1 MTGERNVTVFL
12 KANITT
18 ALIAV
23 AIVIIGGSIASPI
36 AAQDAALLKL
46 YHGADAP
53 IELSL
58 ADLDRLPQHSF
69 TTSTQWTEGKIKFS
83 GPALKDVLGLL
94 APIDADEET
103 VRLVAANYYE
113 VELDQTLLE
122 LDVPIVSTRM
132 NDETFGTRE
141 KGPLWVVFPYDADEA
156 YRREG
161 VYAASVWH
169 LIEIQVEK

>member
-18 ALIAV
+18 ALTA
-23 AIVIIGGSIASPI
+23 AIVIIGGSIATPI

-53 IELSL
+53 LELSL

-94 APIDADEET
+94 GSIEADEET
-103 VRLVAANYYE
+103 VPLVAANAYE
-113 VELDQTLLE
+113 VELNQALLE

-169 LIEIQVEK
+169 LIEIQVGK